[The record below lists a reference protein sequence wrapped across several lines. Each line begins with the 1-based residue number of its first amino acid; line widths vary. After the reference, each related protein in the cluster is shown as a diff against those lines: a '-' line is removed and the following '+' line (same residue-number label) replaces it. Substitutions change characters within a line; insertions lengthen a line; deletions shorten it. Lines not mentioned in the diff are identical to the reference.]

1 MIMGANV
8 ASILLMLLV
17 GYSDHL
23 NPQAHPLLSCLGLA
37 FPALLAIN
45 VCFLVFWAIFSLK
58 RVIIPILGF
67 LLCYVPVRTY
77 FPLNLGPS
85 EKADL
90 KVITYNVAGYSA
102 DEDGVRGGGLKG
114 ALDYVAQQKDVD
126 IVCLQ
131 EVTLKEKD
139 KVPFLDV
146 FPYIESQ
153 YFRTT
158 GSGVTLLSKYP
169 IVSSEPIKYGDG
181 DFVSKAYTLDVN
193 GKHVMVINNHLETAG
208 LSSEERQDFHS
219 MVHGDQDTEVA
230 RQASKKL
237 LVKLGEHNVV
247 RANQTRALA
256 RFVEQHANVP
266 IILCADFND
275 SPISYSRYVVGQKL
289 TDCFRESGNGLG
301 WTFWRDAIRVRID
314 YIFCSSQLT
323 PVSCKVDNSIKSS
336 DHYPMIC
343 GLKMDGNAQK

>member
-58 RVIIPILGF
+58 RVIVPILGF

-90 KVITYNVAGYSA
+90 KVISYNVAGYSA

-114 ALDYVAQQKDVD
+114 ALDYVASCDADVA
-126 IVCLQ
+126 CLQ
-131 EVTLKEKD
+131 EVTLREKEKER
-139 KVPFLDV
+139 VGNR
-146 FPYIESQ
+146 FPHVSSQ
-153 YFRTT
+153 YLRYS

-169 IVSSEPIKYGDG
+169 IRKKELIENFISSVNAD
-181 DFVSKAYTLDVN
+181 TDV
-193 GKHVMVINNHLETAG
+193 
-208 LSSEERQDFHS
+208 
-219 MVHGDQDTEVA
+219 DQ
-230 RQASKKL
+230 S
-237 LVKLGEHNVV
+237 
-247 RANQTRALA
+247 
-256 RFVEQHANVP
+256 
-266 IILCADFND
+266 
-275 SPISYSRYVVGQKL
+275 
-289 TDCFRESGNGLG
+289 
-301 WTFWRDAIRVRID
+301 WRDYVQQQKEEDLKELIETENLKPEETTKFIESSFRDGQVRTTGTDID
-314 YIFCSSQLT
+314 KIL
-323 PVSCKVDNSIKSS
+323 P
-336 DHYPMIC
+336 PMSRFGGGNRQEKKKTVIQKIQTFFERYF
-343 GLKMDGNAQK
+343 GL